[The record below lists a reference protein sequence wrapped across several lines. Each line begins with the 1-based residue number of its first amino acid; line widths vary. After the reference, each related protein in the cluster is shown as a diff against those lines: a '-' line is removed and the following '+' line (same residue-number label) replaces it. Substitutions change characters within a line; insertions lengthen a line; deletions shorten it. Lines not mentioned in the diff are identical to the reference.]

1 MNFSR
6 NLNGMN
12 NIIHT
17 DEDYDDE
24 VLDNDIQENIKTLE
38 VLSNE
43 VLSETQPTR
52 LRGRGRGRGKGRG
65 GRGKRRGRGRGRGN
79 AQRSVTENLTDDKHE
94 DDSRVGRTGMPWYMS

>member
-17 DEDYDDE
+17 DEDYDDK
-24 VLDNDIQENIKTLE
+24 VLKNDIQENIKTLD
-38 VLSNE
+38 NE

>member
-6 NLNGMN
+6 NLNVMN

-24 VLDNDIQENIKTLE
+24 VLKNDIQENIKTLD
-38 VLSNE
+38 NE

-79 AQRSVTENLTDDKHE
+79 AQRSVTENLTDDKYE